1 MWDLVVYGLMECPIM
16 WGLSVRNRAV
26 YGLMECPIS
35 VIAQGRG
42 ARSEVEGLNANVQ
55 AVVS

>member
-1 MWDLVVYGLMECPIM
+1 M
-16 WGLSVRNRAV
+16 RNRAV